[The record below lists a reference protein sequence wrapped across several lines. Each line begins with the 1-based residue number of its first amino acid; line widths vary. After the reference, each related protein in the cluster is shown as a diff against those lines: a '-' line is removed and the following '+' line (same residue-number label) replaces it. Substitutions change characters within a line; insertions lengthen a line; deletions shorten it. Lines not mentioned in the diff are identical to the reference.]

1 MPSITA
7 IAGKLGTVTLGGVAL
22 HVENISVTL
31 STQLLEYAVTGMAA
45 DADGNRW
52 MESITGINSG
62 KFTATLPLDYDST
75 AADRTFGDTTELRP
89 GLAGAGTL
97 VVNMATNYGF
107 SGSVWITEISPTID
121 VMGSKPT
128 SAQISMTL
136 NGAPTYI
143 NS

>member
-7 IAGKLGTVTLGGVAL
+7 IAGKIGVVTINGIAL

-31 STQLLEYAVTGMAA
+31 SVQVLEYAVTGMTA
-45 DADGNRW
+45 DGDGNRW
-52 MESITGINSG
+52 MESITGIASG

-75 AADRTFGDTTELRP
+75 AADRTFGDTTDLRP

-97 VVNMATNYGF
+97 VVNMAPNYGF
-107 SGSVWITEISPTID
+107 SGSIWVSEISPTVD